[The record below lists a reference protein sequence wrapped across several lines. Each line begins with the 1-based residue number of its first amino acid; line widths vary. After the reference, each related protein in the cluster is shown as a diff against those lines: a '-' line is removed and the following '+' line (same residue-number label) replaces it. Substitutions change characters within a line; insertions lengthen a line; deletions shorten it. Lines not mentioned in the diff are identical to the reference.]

1 MTDFVWVEVEDAIAY
16 HNDQIA
22 QHGGLQGIRDQGL
35 LESALSRPQM
45 KAQFGKVD
53 LATLGAAYAYGLA
66 RNHPFLD
73 GNKRTALVVMET
85 FLVLNG
91 FEIAADN
98 AEVVAVMLSVAAGEV
113 TEDDLVLWLRS
124 QLVACGA

>member
-1 MTDFVWVEVEDAIAY
+1 MTEFVWVEVEDAVAY

-22 QHGGLQGIRDQGL
+22 QHGGLTGIRDQGL

-45 KAQFGKVD
+45 KAQFGDID

-98 AEVVAVMLSVAAGEV
+98 VEVVAVMLSVAAGEV
-113 TEDDLVLWLRS
+113 SEDDLVLWLRS
-124 QLVACGA
+124 QLVAYG

>member
-1 MTDFVWVEVEDAIAY
+1 MTEFVWVEVEDAVAY

-22 QHGGLQGIRDQGL
+22 QHGGLTGIRDRGL

-45 KAQFGKVD
+45 KAQFGDVD

-98 AEVVAVMLSVAAGEV
+98 VEVVAVMLSVAAGEV
-113 TEDDLVLWLRS
+113 SEDDLVLWLRS
-124 QLVACGA
+124 QLVAYG

>member
-1 MTDFVWVEVEDAIAY
+1 MTEFVWVEVEDAVAY

-22 QHGGLQGIRDQGL
+22 QHGGLTGIRDQGL

-45 KAQFGKVD
+45 KAQFGDVD

-98 AEVVAVMLSVAAGEV
+98 VEVVAVMLSVAAGEV
-113 TEDDLVLWLRS
+113 SEDDLVLWLRS
-124 QLVACGA
+124 QLVAYG

>member
-1 MTDFVWVEVEDAIAY
+1 MTDFVWVEVDDATAY

-45 KAQFGKVD
+45 KAQFGDVD

-113 TEDDLVLWLRS
+113 SEDDLVLWLRS
-124 QLVACGA
+124 QLVACG

>member
-1 MTDFVWVEVEDAIAY
+1 VTDFVWVEVDDAIAY

-45 KAQFGKVD
+45 KAQFGVVD

-98 AEVVAVMLSVAAGEV
+98 AEVVTVMLSVAAGEV
-113 TEDDLVLWLRS
+113 SEDDLVLWLRS